1 MRLKLVPEN
10 TSINFLKFY
19 RLAFILSSLLVAGSI
34 GLFATIGLNLGID
47 FRGGIL
53 IEARHNSGPADIS
66 GLRGDLES
74 VSYTHLTL
82 PTILL
87 V

>member
-47 FRGGIL
+47 FKGGIL
-53 IEARHNSGPADIS
+53 IEARHNSA
-66 GLRGDLES
+66 